1 MVFLNINF
9 ITEDVAQRYKYETMI
24 VAFSWIRLILAY
36 LFFILAVI
44 CAVNYQ
50 ITIYLIHQG
59 RGQLGVLLN
68 TQSISDYSQQNNLSI
83 QEKENCLLIEKIKAY
98 SIDSLGY
105 LPTKNFTTIYDQKQ
119 SPILWVITA
128 SEPYKLKAYE
138 WTFPV
143 VGTVSYK
150 GFFKKELAL
159 KEYNHII
166 AEGYDVD
173 MRSVS
178 AWSTLGW
185 FNDPILSSMLNR
197 SKGSLCNLLFHEL
210 FHATYYAPNSVN
222 FNENIANFVAH
233 KATIKFLKND
243 TTALNNYLNNYFD
256 NKIYTNFMIRQANY
270 LKTYYPSIKNKSNKQ
285 ILKFK
290 KLWQITD
297 SLKHL
302 PFKNKNKFLAR
313 TEDVLKYKNAYFI
326 DFEQYD
332 SMQDSLE
339 LNFNKIYNGNLKKLV
354 QDLKQD
360 KTIIKFDN

>member
-1 MVFLNINF
+1 
-9 ITEDVAQRYKYETMI
+9 MI

-50 ITIYLIHQG
+50 ISIYLIHQG

-68 TQSISDYSQQNNLSI
+68 TQSILDYSQQNNLSK

-119 SPILWVITA
+119 LPILWVITA
-128 SEPYKLKAYE
+128 SKPYELKAYE
-138 WTFPV
+138 WTFPL

-150 GFFKKELAL
+150 GFFKNELAL
-159 KEYNHII
+159 KEYNQLI
-166 AEGYDVD
+166 ALGYDVD
-173 MRSVS
+173 LRSVS

-185 FNDPILSSMLNR
+185 FNDPLLSSMLKR

-210 FHATYYAPNSVN
+210 FHATYYAPNDVN

-243 TTALNNYLNNYFD
+243 TIALNTYLNNFMD
-256 NKIYTNFMIRQANY
+256 NKVYTNYMIRQTNF
-270 LKTYYPSIKNKSNKQ
+270 LRNYYPTIKNKRNKQ
-285 ILKFK
+285 ILKLK
-290 KLWQITD
+290 KLWQLTD
-297 SLKHL
+297 SLKYL
-302 PFKNKNKFLAR
+302 PLKNKQKFLVR
-313 TEDVLKYKNAYFI
+313 SEDILKCKNAYFI

-339 LNFNKIYNGNLKKLV
+339 LYFNKIYNGNLKKLV

>member
-1 MVFLNINF
+1 M
-9 ITEDVAQRYKYETMI
+9 QRYKYETMI
-24 VAFSWIRLILAY
+24 VAFRWIRLVFAY

-44 CAVNYQ
+44 CAINYQ
-50 ITIYLIHQG
+50 IGIYLIHQG

-68 TQSISDYSQQNNLSI
+68 TQSINNYSQKNNLSK

-128 SEPYKLKAYE
+128 SQPYELKAYE
-138 WTFPV
+138 WTFPLI
-143 VGTVSYK
+143 GKVSYK

-159 KEYNHII
+159 IEYNHLI
-166 AEGYDVD
+166 AQGYDVD
-173 MRSVS
+173 MRTVS

-185 FNDPILSSMLNR
+185 FNDPLLSSMLKR

-222 FNENIANFVAH
+222 FNENIASFIAH
-233 KATIKFLKND
+233 KATIKFLQND
-243 TTALNNYLNNYFD
+243 TAALNNYLNNFND
-256 NKIYTNFMIRQANY
+256 NTIYTKYMICQANF
-270 LKTYYPSIKNKSNKQ
+270 LRAYYPSIKNKSNKQ

-290 KLWQITD
+290 KLWQISD
-297 SLKHL
+297 SLKEL
-302 PFKNKNKFLAR
+302 PFTNKQKFLAR
-313 TEDVLKYKNAYFI
+313 TDDILNYKNAYFV

-339 LNFNKIYNGNLKKLV
+339 LYFNKIYKGNLKKLV